1 MAHGLGTAEDAG
13 FCGLLEEGV
22 EGRERII
29 RKVQCEGPH
38 LRVSSNKILQK
49 YDHPTSHYVMTLLS
63 AQNLSDSNFSEAA
76 NAVAV
81 MKAALRA
88 VYGHE
93 TVRQGISAYDLA
105 LEISQTYDGMM
116 VAIPRPHWSIFRSM
130 HAQQLADVLQERAA
144 HVNLRRYKTQNRHR
158 RAITRS
164 SMLLYASLPS

>member
-38 LRVSSNKILQK
+38 MRVSSNKILQK

-76 NAVAV
+76 NAL
-81 MKAALRA
+81 AAFGYNR
-88 VYGHE
+88 
-93 TVRQGISAYDLA
+93 
-105 LEISQTYDGMM
+105 DGKKGKPQI
-116 VAIPRPHWSIFRSM
+116 VIG
-130 HAQQLADVLQERAA
+130 
-144 HVNLRRYKTQNRHR
+144 
-158 RAITRS
+158 
-164 SMLLYASLPS
+164 LLCD